1 MIRAPAFTSPLEASI
16 YVEGLRARPAFFVA
30 VLLLA
35 HAAIWTLTSWVA
47 NPTPDP
53 QLAIGLALG
62 REWQLGYVD
71 APPFA
76 AWILE
81 VAYRAGGLLAAYALG
96 PLSVALAGW
105 LVFAFARRVA
115 GERHGALA
123 VFLMVGVHPVAF
135 PIGAFDSDLVQM
147 PLVAF
152 AVLVWWH
159 AVTERNRIAWIVLG
173 FVLGILAFAGVQ
185 GLFVLATLVALSAA
199 NPSVRAAVRT
209 QEGAI
214 TIVLALFI
222 FTLLLTPRLIWL
234 QDHGFAGA
242 VPNADLQL
250 DDPTAAGALGIAAAI
265 VFGHIGMILMIVLAS
280 RFMAP
285 DHEIAPVFMRS
296 AIGRF
301 AKGSV
306 IALALVPV
314 LLALVAAYLV
324 GARFPT
330 SATAPLLLYSGLL
343 AVVLCADGLRV
354 HRQRTVAV
362 AGLTLLFLPPAME
375 LATSFAS
382 PWFGEI
388 GRATNWPAREASRFV
403 TDVYRTR
410 TSRSLEYV
418 VGGITTASSIALMSR
433 DRPHVFIDA
442 DPARAPWADRAKI
455 EAAGAV
461 VVWRIIGADASP
473 PAALATNL
481 PPLVAEAP
489 LTLRWERPGRLDF
502 VRFGWAIIPPKP
514 SATQ

>member
-1 MIRAPAFTSPLEASI
+1 
-16 YVEGLRARPAFFVA
+16 
-30 VLLLA
+30 
-35 HAAIWTLTSWVA
+35 
-47 NPTPDP
+47 
-53 QLAIGLALG
+53 
-62 REWQLGYVD
+62 
-71 APPFA
+71 
-76 AWILE
+76 
-81 VAYRAGGLLAAYALG
+81 
-96 PLSVALAGW
+96 
-105 LVFAFARRVA
+105 
-115 GERHGALA
+115 
-123 VFLMVGVHPVAF
+123 
-135 PIGAFDSDLVQM
+135 
-147 PLVAF
+147 
-152 AVLVWWH
+152 
-159 AVTERNRIAWIVLG
+159 
-173 FVLGILAFAGVQ
+173 
-185 GLFVLATLVALSAA
+185 
-199 NPSVRAAVRT
+199 
-209 QEGAI
+209 
-214 TIVLALFI
+214 
-222 FTLLLTPRLIWL
+222 
-234 QDHGFAGA
+234 
-242 VPNADLQL
+242 
-250 DDPTAAGALGIAAAI
+250 
-265 VFGHIGMILMIVLAS
+265 
-280 RFMAP
+280 
-285 DHEIAPVFMRS
+285 
-296 AIGRF
+296 
-301 AKGSV
+301 
-306 IALALVPV
+306 VPV

-410 TSRSLEYV
+410 TSRSLEHV
-418 VGGITTASSIALMSR
+418 VGGITTASTIALMSR

-461 VVWRIIGADASP
+461 VVWRIMGADASP

-514 SATQ
+514 LGTQ